1 MNYIYSFLA
10 CLFVGIHL
18 FSLKLLSSHEHY
30 YNEIMFFMITTLL
43 ISRVLI
49 YYAMK
54 ESDNPTNVH
63 IILSLSVFVTFILSN
78 IFFRFTK
85 LNIYRYIFG
94 IILIITGLYV
104 VRISEIS

>member
-1 MNYIYSFLA
+1 MNYLYTFSA

-18 FSLKLLSSHEHY
+18 FSLKLLSSYENY
-30 YNEIMFFMITTLL
+30 FYEILMFMITTLL

-63 IILSLSVFVTFILSN
+63 LILSLSVFVTFILSN
-78 IFFRFTK
+78 IFFKYT
-85 LNIYRYIFG
+85 NISLYKYVFG
-94 IILIITGLYV
+94 IILIILGLYL
-104 VRISEIS
+104 VRNSQIE